1 VTPANDPDEL
11 RRIARSG
18 ASLARGSSALF
29 WAQVVGNTGLFVA
42 LLLVTR
48 ALGPSGR
55 GTIAFITVAAILLAR
70 LARLGVSEA
79 TTVFAAQRVPARPAL
94 LANVVLS
101 STVGSIVGATLLCGA
116 LAALPEAQPS
126 GIGPEELVL
135 IWLGAVG
142 SALADAGYAFV
153 LGCSRFW
160 LHAIVT
166 ATSAWAYAAAVAG
179 VWLVADL
186 TVATAALAWIAVQ
199 VLKGFVLLTLAARN
213 SGVAR
218 PNVGLLLESL
228 RFGIRGWFGT
238 LSDALNDR
246 LDQLLTAY
254 LASQA
259 TLGFYAVAV
268 NASEM
273 LFYLPAAAATAILPV
288 AARERAKGRREQVV
302 GAFRAVGLFTVVA
315 AGVASLLGPLLLP
328 LVFGSPFQESV
339 TPFLLLLPGTVGYL
353 ALVVFSNGLLA
364 SGAPGRS
371 SLGPVVSLGS
381 TVVLDV
387 VLIPRYGAGG
397 AAAAASM
404 GNLLGGVV
412 ALLLFRRLVGF
423 SWRSLVVPRRADTAL
438 GRAVVAPLA
447 RLVRLRPPARKQG
460 VAQHCSDRVEKE
472 VVNGGRP
479 S

>member
-1 VTPANDPDEL
+1 MTAVADRAERRRPDDPG
-11 RRIARSG
+11 S
-18 ASLARGSSALF
+18 SLAHGSSALF
-29 WAQVVGNTGLFVA
+29 WAQVVGNAGLFVA

-55 GTIAFITVAAILLAR
+55 GTIAFITVTAILLAR
-70 LARLGVSEA
+70 VARLGVSEA
-79 TTVFAAQRVPARPAL
+79 TTVYAAQRVPARAAL
-94 LANVVLS
+94 LANLLLS
-101 STVGSIVGATLLCGA
+101 STIGSVAGATVFCGA
-116 LAALPEAQPS
+116 LVALPEAQPF
-126 GIGPEELVL
+126 GVGTEEVVL
-135 IWLGAVG
+135 IWFGAVG

-153 LGCSRFW
+153 LGCSRFR
-160 LHAIVT
+160 LHALVT
-166 ATSAWAYAAAVAG
+166 AASAWAYALVVAA

-186 TVATAALAWIAVQ
+186 TVVSAALAWIAVQ
-199 VLKGFVLLTLAARN
+199 VLKGVVLLTLAARD
-213 SGVAR
+213 SGLAR
-218 PNVGLLLESL
+218 PNVGLLVESI

-246 LDQLLTAY
+246 FDQLLTAY
-254 LASQA
+254 IASHA

-273 LFYLPAAAATAILPV
+273 LFYLPAAAATAILPL
-288 AARERAKGRREQVV
+288 AAQERADGRREHVV

-315 AGVASLLGPLLLP
+315 AGVAALLGPVLLP
-328 LVFGSPFQESV
+328 LVFGSPFDESV
-339 TPFLLLLPGTVGYL
+339 APFLLLLPGTVGFL
-353 ALVVFSNGLLA
+353 ALVVFSNGLFA

-387 VLIPRYGAGG
+387 LLIPAYGAGG

-404 GNLLGGVV
+404 GNLLGGFV

-423 SWRSLVVPRRADTAL
+423 SWRSLVVPRRTDAAL
-438 GRAVVAPLA
+438 VRAVAAPLA
-447 RLVRLRPPARKQG
+447 RLVPFRPPSRKQG
-460 VAQHCSDRVEKE
+460 VAQYGTDRVEQE
-472 VVNGGRP
+472 VVDGGRP